1 MHIKVFLILEKT
13 LKPSLLLKKIKKP
26 TVLVFF
32 LKKPLFFKTLPG
44 IPGFTGVI
52 RAIVHGP
59 PVVAPQLRG
68 ESRI

>member
-32 LKKPLFFKTLPG
+32 LKTLV
-44 IPGFTGVI
+44 F
-52 RAIVHGP
+52 
-59 PVVAPQLRG
+59 
-68 ESRI
+68 